1 MKHFIFFIA
10 ITILLAGCGS
20 SRKMS
25 HADMMK
31 DAPDWVQ
38 RTPNHPSYFH
48 GVGMASKTPRQDFR
62 ERARQ
67 NALTELAEGI
77 SVTISA
83 SSVLS
88 FFEYDNTYSEYF
100 RENVRTSTQQQLEGY
115 ELVDNWENDHQ
126 YWVYYRLSRARW
138 EQVKQERIDRAL
150 SASLSK
156 FEQARTFAGRGN
168 AADALGWYIRSVED
182 IRDFLGEDLRTAID
196 GEQRNYST
204 TLMAELISQFQ
215 QLRIEFPVEKL
226 EIKTGAA
233 QSAGAIE
240 ALVLDGDKPAPGIP
254 VVTRCSWRP
263 GVTNEAVTDVS
274 GKFRINPARMD
285 AVAGSGQI
293 ICAIN
298 IDKIIRDNIS
308 DMMVRKLL
316 DGLKVNS
323 FVLPVEYVPP
333 SIYLSVETKN
343 HNQPVA
349 GSGVQDELARLLIAD
364 GFRLADAPLNAD
376 YIMTVEANTVEGSF
390 RSNRFASL
398 LTATFV
404 VRDRAGRTVMS
415 KTENGIS
422 GLGGDFMSAGD
433 DAYRSLIG
441 KMRIGIFPDIKRSLI
456 R

>member
-1 MKHFIFFIA
+1 MKHLFLYFA
-10 ITILLAGCGS
+10 ITVLLAGCSS

-48 GVGMASKTPRQDFR
+48 GVGMASKTSRQDFR

-77 SVTISA
+77 SVTIAA

-100 RENVRTSTQQQLEGY
+100 RENVRTTTQQQLEGY

-126 YWVYYRLSRARW
+126 YWVYYRLSRTRW
-138 EQVKQERIDRAL
+138 ELVKQERIDRAL

-156 FEQARTFAGRGN
+156 YEQARTFAGGGN
-168 AADALGWYIRSVED
+168 TAEALSWYIRSVED

-215 QLRIEFPVEKL
+215 RLRIEFPVETL
-226 EIKTGAA
+226 EIKSGAA
-233 QSAGAIE
+233 QPAGAID
-240 ALVLDGDKPAPGIP
+240 ALVLDGDKPASGIP
-254 VVTRCSWRP
+254 VMTKFSWRP

-274 GKFRINPARMD
+274 GKIRITPARME

-293 ICAIN
+293 SCAVN

-323 FVLPVEYVPP
+323 YVLPVEYVSP

-343 HNQPVA
+343 HNQHVA
-349 GSGVQDELARLLIAD
+349 GIGVHEELARLLIAD
-364 GFRLADAPLNAD
+364 GFRLVDAPLNAD
-376 YIMTVEANTVEGSF
+376 YVITVSANTAEGSY

-398 LTATFV
+398 LTASFV
-404 VRDRAGRTVMS
+404 VRDRAGRTLMN
-415 KTENGIS
+415 KTEDGIS
-422 GLGGDFMSAGD
+422 GLGGDFISAGD

-441 KMRIGIFPDIKRSLI
+441 KMRIGIFPEIKRTLI